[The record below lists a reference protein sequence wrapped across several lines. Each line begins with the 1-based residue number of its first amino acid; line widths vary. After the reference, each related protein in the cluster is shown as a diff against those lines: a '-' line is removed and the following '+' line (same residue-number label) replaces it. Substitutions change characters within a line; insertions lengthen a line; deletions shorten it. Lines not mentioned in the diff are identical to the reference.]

1 MSGPKSGDTRPR
13 AGFSII
19 ELVMALI
26 VLAFGVVGLATT
38 TLFITRQLT
47 LAEVTTA
54 RATAARSVMER
65 IRATPYDLID
75 SGGDTI
81 GPMVISWTV
90 TAHHAADHDPRDRDS
105 WSGTHVHIR
114 DPVGPHAGSL
124 HRGHASVQGA
134 ETMRTGDRGGFT
146 LVELLI
152 VAVLGVVVAGATYQM
167 ILTSQIAHTTQTAQ
181 IQGQQTVR
189 AGIDILFAELR
200 ELSGPEGDILEMNPD
215 RVEVRAMRA
224 FGLVCN
230 VNPVGSPIR
239 VKKIGRYFASG
250 DSIVVFADNDR
261 TLSSDDTILSG
272 AVANITEAETC
283 TDTAQSLVVPEL
295 VAALT
300 NDTVRLGAPVRGF
313 TIYTYGLYSLEGDYY
328 LARQSG
334 GVTEPLVG
342 PLSVNGVSFTYMDS
356 GGSVT
361 TNPRAVSQIE
371 VTLRSRS
378 KVTNERGPVGDSL
391 TTTIYL
397 RN

>member
-1 MSGPKSGDTRPR
+1 
-13 AGFSII
+13 
-19 ELVMALI
+19 
-26 VLAFGVVGLATT
+26 
-38 TLFITRQLT
+38 
-47 LAEVTTA
+47 
-54 RATAARSVMER
+54 
-65 IRATPYDLID
+65 
-75 SGGDTI
+75 
-81 GPMVISWTV
+81 
-90 TAHHAADHDPRDRDS
+90 
-105 WSGTHVHIR
+105 
-114 DPVGPHAGSL
+114 
-124 HRGHASVQGA
+124 
-134 ETMRTGDRGGFT
+134 MRTGYRGGFT

-152 VAVLGVVVAGATYQM
+152 VAVLGVIVVAATYQM
-167 ILTSQIAHTTQTAQ
+167 IFTSQRAYTTQTAQ
-181 IQGQQTVR
+181 LHGQQTVR

-200 ELSGPEGDILEMNPD
+200 ELSGTEGDILEMNPD
-215 RVEVRAMRA
+215 RIEIRAMRA

-272 AVANITEAETC
+272 AVASITEAETC
-283 TDTAQSLVVPEL
+283 TGTDTAQSLAVPEL
-295 VAALT
+295 VTALA

-313 TIYTYGLYSLEGDYY
+313 TIYTYGLYSVTGDYY
-328 LARQSG
+328 LARLSG
-334 GVTEPLVG
+334 GTTEPLVG
-342 PLSVNGVSFTYMDS
+342 PLAPNGVSFTYMDS

-378 KVTNERGPVGDSL
+378 KVINERGPVGDSL